1 MMPSKCTKQ
10 TKVFRI
16 FIYSMTVIAVLLLF
30 SACIGV
36 ESSITIRE
44 DGTGTVALSYRISH
58 KVAHLGRL
66 DEKDPLVPLPVNNDD
81 FERTVANTDGIS
93 LLSSEQNED
102 EQNVYINAD
111 FRFDSVEALSGLF
124 STSQEEESFTLEQDG
139 NETVFRY
146 RLFSGLEQQVDPD
159 TMTMIH
165 TYFNDYTLEFTLNT
179 PDPITGSNIG
189 TVSDNSRSISFS
201 TSIPELLENNSELVW
216 EVRW

>member
-124 STSQEEESFTLEQDG
+124 STSRGRILYVRAGRKRNGLSISI
-139 NETVFRY
+139 VFRPGAAGGPGYNDDDTYIFQRLYTRVHIEHTGPDY
-146 RLFSGLEQQVDPD
+146 RFQ
-159 TMTMIH
+159 H
-165 TYFNDYTLEFTLNT
+165 RYCK
-179 PDPITGSNIG
+179 
-189 TVSDNSRSISFS
+189 
-201 TSIPELLENNSELVW
+201 
-216 EVRW
+216 